1 MQDICWSWTVEY
13 LILNAELGQI
23 PKGERV
29 ELVALSLIELGIK
42 LHPVKKKRKK
52 L

>member
-1 MQDICWSWTVEY
+1 MQDLCWSWTVEY

-42 LHPVKKKRKK
+42 LHPV
-52 L
+52 